1 MVIIDE
7 EDGYHVDPMGTE
19 PYLTMAKPAIST
31 LVAILRQVGYHPQV
45 VVTHFPLERARQTD
59 GRNCGVFVC
68 AYAWALANDHPL
80 DFDPANIEDFRM
92 EIFGVL
98 AQNMTPPLGMVPT
111 AMGPQSV
118 DYFCRFRGPME
129 EKETDV
135 VVGTGQRL
143 GLARRA
149 ADIRQAT
156 PGAPPCLM
164 VDDQGKLITINHHD
178 NIFNFRTFPEIFR
191 ACNRSW
197 DEFANRFTGD
207 AALRNRSRYTHH
219 VPFFRFDYGAK
230 DNIIKVDRLLRDT
243 WAVPAEVLAVKL
255 F

>member
-1 MVIIDE
+1 MDE
-7 EDGYHVDPMGTE
+7 EDGCHYDPMGET
-19 PYLTMAKPAIST
+19 YLTMAEPAIST
-31 LVAILRQVGYHPQV
+31 LVAILRQVGYHQQV
-45 VVTHFPLERARQTD
+45 SITYAPLQRAQQTD
-59 GRNCGVFVC
+59 QRNCGVFVC
-68 AYAWALANDHPL
+68 AWAWALANDHPL

-98 AQNMTPPLGMVPT
+98 AKNMTPPLRIVPT
-111 AMGPQSV
+111 ATGPQKI
-118 DYFCRFRGPME
+118 DYFCRFRGTME
-129 EKETDV
+129 VKETDV

-143 GLARRA
+143 GLAKRA

-164 VDDQGKLITINHHD
+164 VDDQGKLITINHHN
-178 NIFNFRTFPEIFR
+178 NIFNLRTFPEIYR

-197 DEFANRFTGD
+197 DEFFIRFTRD
-207 AALRNRSRYTHH
+207 AALRNRSRSINHNH

-230 DNIIKVDRLLRDT
+230 DNIIKVDRLLLKR
-243 WAVPAEVLAVKL
+243 WAVPAEALAVKL